1 MMLKMS
7 VLLWMLL
14 TVILVSLPIGVISF
28 FFSKKIFK
36 KLSRLL
42 GKIDTFDALVRF
54 KKEIIYIYTTKI
66 ASLVSRSTKAK
77 TTTVKY
83 DVSEKHKEPIDPIDE
98 IIRPT
103 NSVSKYADADIAV
116 DTEED
121 KTTLIKKRKLLEKII
136 YDAL

>member
-1 MMLKMS
+1 MLKMS

>member
-1 MMLKMS
+1 MLKMS

-54 KKEIIYIYTTKI
+54 KKEIIHLYTTKI
-66 ASLVSRSTKAK
+66 ASLVSRSPKQK

-83 DVSEKHKEPIDPIDE
+83 DLPDQHKEPIDPIDE
-98 IIRPT
+98 IIKPKS
-103 NSVSKYADADIAV
+103 SVSKYADADMVV